1 MGHEKGFFGSRYAG
15 AVVESCPSRGLLV
28 AYDAFPNDEPAWEP
42 LKFAR
47 PCVERETCAAGSVPL
62 QLGAAY
68 SGLFGALA
76 MHLLVSRLSDL
87 A

>member
-1 MGHEKGFFGSRYAG
+1 M
-15 AVVESCPSRGLLV
+15 LV
-28 AYDAFPNDEPAWEP
+28 DYDAFPDDEPVWEP

-47 PCVERETCAAGSVPL
+47 PCVERVTCAVGSVPL
-62 QLGAAY
+62 RLGAAY
-68 SGLFGALA
+68 AGLFGALA